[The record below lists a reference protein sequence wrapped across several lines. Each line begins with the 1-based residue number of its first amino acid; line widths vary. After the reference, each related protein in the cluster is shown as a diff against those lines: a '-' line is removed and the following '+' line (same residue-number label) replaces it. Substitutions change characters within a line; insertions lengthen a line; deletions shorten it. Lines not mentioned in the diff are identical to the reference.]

1 MINVFKKI
9 WSFSIKEKGNLQKSI
24 VIGFL
29 NAIFNSLL
37 VTALYVVL
45 KAIVENSVST
55 NTEWTAFIIMAVSI
69 VGKIVTQYFSQ
80 LQRTHAGYFMVADKR
95 INIGEKLKSVPM
107 GYFNQNSL
115 GQITA
120 IETTI
125 LNDVESAV
133 PVVLVTTLGGFLNSL
148 VFALFMLV
156 FDWRMGAVTL
166 LGIVVFLL
174 VTSAMEK
181 KSREGVPARQEA
193 QAILVEAV
201 LETIQ
206 GMSVVKA
213 FDLDNNLDKK
223 VDRAIEESFKKNE
236 KLEKAMTPYVAVQ
249 QLVLYVFGVALMFC
263 AIMFYLNGSME
274 LTKSLI
280 MVVCSFMVYEQLKV
294 AGSCVANMRIAE
306 HSIDKAN
313 KIDDVPTMDEG
324 GKDIVP
330 TSTEIKFKNVDF
342 AYEKKKILD
351 NVSFTIPEKKM
362 TAIVGPSGSGKT
374 TLCSMI
380 PRFWDVESGRILIG
394 GVDVRNIPKET
405 LSDMVSFV
413 FQDSSL
419 LKMSVFDNV
428 RLSHPDAT
436 REEVLQAL
444 HEAQCDDIIEKLP
457 NGIDTVVGAAGVYVS
472 GGEKQRL
479 NIARVMLK
487 NAPILILDEATAFAD
502 PDNETKVQAAFANMS
517 RGKTVLMIAHR
528 LSTVTDTS
536 RIFVIKDGQVEESG
550 NHKDLTASNGLYH
563 RMWKD
568 YCTNV
573 GTFGP
578 ESAVRLHSDRGNLP
592 YSNAKP
598 RQIPFLDMQRMDS
611 NDIPNGCLVESR

>member
-24 VIGFL
+24 AIGFL

-380 PRFWDVESGRILIG
+380 PRFWDVDAGSVSIG
-394 GVDVRNIPKET
+394 GVNVKDYT
-405 LSDMVSFV
+405 LNSLMKNVSMV
-413 FQDSSL
+413 FQ
-419 LKMSVFDNV
+419 NV
-428 RLSHPDAT
+428 YLFADTIENNIKFGKADAT
-436 REEVLQAL
+436 HEGVVEAAKRACCHEFIMAL
-444 HEAQCDDIIEKLP
+444 PDGYNTKIGE
-457 NGIDTVVGAAGVYVS
+457 GGASLS
-472 GGEKQRL
+472 GGEKQRIS
-479 NIARVMLK
+479 IAR
-487 NAPILILDEATAFAD
+487 ALIKDAGIVIFDEATANVD
-502 PDNETKVQAAFANMS
+502 PENEDRLQNAIEELTKD
-517 RGKTVLMIAHR
+517 KTVIMIAHR
-528 LSTVTDTS
+528 LKTVRNAEKILVLSDGK
-536 RIFVIKDGQVEESG
+536 IAQEGKHDELIKEAGIYADFV
-550 NHKDLTASNGLYH
+550 NG
-563 RMWKD
+563 RKEAIGWKL
-568 YCTNV
+568 
-573 GTFGP
+573 G
-578 ESAVRLHSDRGNLP
+578 RR
-592 YSNAKP
+592 
-598 RQIPFLDMQRMDS
+598 
-611 NDIPNGCLVESR
+611 

>member
-380 PRFWDVESGRILIG
+380 PRFWDVDAGSVSIG
-394 GVDVRNIPKET
+394 GVNVKDYT
-405 LSDMVSFV
+405 LNSLMKNVSMV
-413 FQDSSL
+413 FQ
-419 LKMSVFDNV
+419 NV
-428 RLSHPDAT
+428 YLFADTIENNIKFGKADAT
-436 REEVLQAL
+436 HEGVVEAAKRACCHEFIMAL
-444 HEAQCDDIIEKLP
+444 PDGYNTKIGE
-457 NGIDTVVGAAGVYVS
+457 GGASLS
-472 GGEKQRL
+472 GGEKQRIS
-479 NIARVMLK
+479 IAR
-487 NAPILILDEATAFAD
+487 ALIKDAGIVIFDEATANVD
-502 PDNETKVQAAFANMS
+502 PENEDRLQNAIEELTKD
-517 RGKTVLMIAHR
+517 KTVIMIAHR
-528 LSTVTDTS
+528 LKTVRNAE
-536 RIFVIKDGQVEESG
+536 RILVLSDGKIAQEGKHDGLIKEAGIYADFV
-550 NHKDLTASNGLYH
+550 NG
-563 RMWKD
+563 RKEAIGWKL
-568 YCTNV
+568 
-573 GTFGP
+573 G
-578 ESAVRLHSDRGNLP
+578 RR
-592 YSNAKP
+592 
-598 RQIPFLDMQRMDS
+598 
-611 NDIPNGCLVESR
+611 

>member
-9 WSFSIKEKGNLQKSI
+9 WSFSIREKGNLQKSI

-45 KAIVENSVST
+45 KAIIENSVSI
-55 NTEWTAFIIMAVSI
+55 NTAWTAFIIMAVSI
-69 VGKIVTQYFSQ
+69 AGKIVTQYFSQ

-148 VFALFMLV
+148 AFALFMLI
-156 FDWRMGAVTL
+156 FDWRMGSVTL

-174 VTSAMEK
+174 VTSVMEK

-213 FDLDNNLDKK
+213 FDLDNTLDKK

-236 KLEKAMTPYVAVQ
+236 KLEKAMTPYVAMQ
-249 QLVLYVFGVALMFC
+249 QLVLYMFGVTLMFC
-263 AIMFYLNGSME
+263 AITFYLNGSME

-313 KIDDVPTMDEG
+313 KIDDVPIMDEG

-330 TSTEIKFKNVDF
+330 TSTEIRFENVDF

-380 PRFWDVESGRILIG
+380 PRFWDVDAGSVSIG
-394 GVDVRNIPKET
+394 GVNVKDYT
-405 LSDMVSFV
+405 LNSLMKNVSMV
-413 FQDSSL
+413 FQ
-419 LKMSVFDNV
+419 NV
-428 RLSHPDAT
+428 YLFADTIENNIKFGKADAT
-436 REEVLQAL
+436 HEEVVEAAKRACC
-444 HEAQCDDIIEKLP
+444 HEFIMAFPDGYNTKIGE
-457 NGIDTVVGAAGVYVS
+457 GGASLS
-472 GGEKQRL
+472 GGEKQRIS
-479 NIARVMLK
+479 IAR
-487 NAPILILDEATAFAD
+487 ALIKDAKIVIFDEATANVD
-502 PDNETKVQAAFANMS
+502 PENEDRLRNAIEELTKD
-517 RGKTVLMIAHR
+517 KTVIMIAHR
-528 LSTVTDTS
+528 LKTVRNAEKILVLNDGKIAQEGKHDELIKEAGIYEDFVNGRKEAIGWKL
-536 RIFVIKDGQVEESG
+536 RIQ
-550 NHKDLTASNGLYH
+550 
-563 RMWKD
+563 
-568 YCTNV
+568 
-573 GTFGP
+573 
-578 ESAVRLHSDRGNLP
+578 
-592 YSNAKP
+592 
-598 RQIPFLDMQRMDS
+598 
-611 NDIPNGCLVESR
+611 

>member
-1 MINVFKKI
+1 M
-9 WSFSIKEKGNLQKSI
+9 

-29 NAIFNSLL
+29 NAIFNALL

-45 KAIVENSVST
+45 KAIVENSVSQRT
-55 NTEWTAFIIMAVSI
+55 AWTAFAIMVVSI
-69 VGKIVTQYFSQ
+69 VGKIITQYFSQ

-95 INIGEKLKSVPM
+95 IAIGEKLKSVPM

-148 VFALFMLV
+148 VFALFILL
-156 FDWRMGAVTL
+156 FDWRMGVITL
-166 LGIVVFLL
+166 AGIVIFLL

-193 QAILVEAV
+193 QATLVETV

-236 KLEKAMTPYVAVQ
+236 KLEKAMTPYVALQ
-249 QLVLYVFGVALMFC
+249 QLVLYVFGVGLMFG
-263 AIMFYLNGSME
+263 AISFYINGSME
-274 LTKSLI
+274 LTNSLI

-313 KIDDVPTMDEG
+313 KINDVPVMDEG

-330 TSTEIKFKNVDF
+330 RTTEIKFENVSF
-342 AYEKKKILD
+342 AYEKKKILN
-351 NVSFTIPEKKM
+351 NVSFTIPEKRM

-374 TLCSMI
+374 TLCSLI
-380 PRFWDVESGRILIG
+380 SRFWDVDAGAVSIG
-394 GVDVRNIPKET
+394 GVNVKDYT
-405 LSDMVSFV
+405 LNSLMKNVSMV
-413 FQDSSL
+413 FQ
-419 LKMSVFDNV
+419 NV
-428 RLSHPDAT
+428 YLFADTIENNIKFGKPQAT
-436 REEVLQAL
+436 HEEVVEAAKRACC
-444 HEAQCDDIIEKLP
+444 HEFIMNLP
-457 NGIDTVVGAAGVYVS
+457 EGYDTKIGEGGASLS
-472 GGEKQRL
+472 GGEKQRIS
-479 NIARVMLK
+479 IAR
-487 NAPILILDEATAFAD
+487 ALIKDAQIVIFDEATANVD
-502 PDNETKVQAAFANMS
+502 PENEDRLQKAIEELTKD
-517 RGKTVLMIAHR
+517 KTVIMIAHR
-528 LSTVTDTS
+528 LKTVRNAEKILVLNNGKIAQEGKHDEL
-536 RIFVIKDGQVEESG
+536 IKEKGIYADFI
-550 NHKDLTASNGLYH
+550 NG
-563 RMWKD
+563 RKEAIGWKL
-568 YCTNV
+568 
-573 GTFGP
+573 G
-578 ESAVRLHSDRGNLP
+578 
-592 YSNAKP
+592 K
-598 RQIPFLDMQRMDS
+598 Q
-611 NDIPNGCLVESR
+611 

>member
-69 VGKIVTQYFSQ
+69 VGKIVTQYISQ

-380 PRFWDVESGRILIG
+380 PRFWDVDAGSVSIG
-394 GVDVRNIPKET
+394 GVNVKDYT
-405 LSDMVSFV
+405 LNSLMKNVSMV
-413 FQDSSL
+413 FQ
-419 LKMSVFDNV
+419 NV
-428 RLSHPDAT
+428 YLFADTIENNIKFGKADAT
-436 REEVLQAL
+436 HEGVVEAAKRACCHEFIMAL
-444 HEAQCDDIIEKLP
+444 PDGYNTKIGE
-457 NGIDTVVGAAGVYVS
+457 GGASLS
-472 GGEKQRL
+472 GGEKQRIS
-479 NIARVMLK
+479 IAR
-487 NAPILILDEATAFAD
+487 ALIKDAGIVIFDEATANVD
-502 PDNETKVQAAFANMS
+502 PENEDRLQNAIEELTKD
-517 RGKTVLMIAHR
+517 KTVIMIAHR
-528 LSTVTDTS
+528 LKTVRNAEKILVLSDGK
-536 RIFVIKDGQVEESG
+536 IAQEGKHDELIKEAGIYADFV
-550 NHKDLTASNGLYH
+550 NG
-563 RMWKD
+563 RKEAIGWKL
-568 YCTNV
+568 
-573 GTFGP
+573 G
-578 ESAVRLHSDRGNLP
+578 RR
-592 YSNAKP
+592 
-598 RQIPFLDMQRMDS
+598 
-611 NDIPNGCLVESR
+611 

>member
-380 PRFWDVESGRILIG
+380 PRFWDVDAGSVSIG
-394 GVDVRNIPKET
+394 GVNVKDYT
-405 LSDMVSFV
+405 LSSLMKNVSMV
-413 FQDSSL
+413 FQ
-419 LKMSVFDNV
+419 NV
-428 RLSHPDAT
+428 YLFADTIENNIKFGKADAT
-436 REEVLQAL
+436 HEGVVEAAKRACCHEFIMAL
-444 HEAQCDDIIEKLP
+444 PDGYNTKIGE
-457 NGIDTVVGAAGVYVS
+457 GGASLS
-472 GGEKQRL
+472 GGEKQRIS
-479 NIARVMLK
+479 IAR
-487 NAPILILDEATAFAD
+487 ALIKDAGIVIFDEATANVD
-502 PDNETKVQAAFANMS
+502 PENEDRLQNAIEELTKD
-517 RGKTVLMIAHR
+517 KTVIMIAHR
-528 LSTVTDTS
+528 LKTVRNAEKILVLSDGK
-536 RIFVIKDGQVEESG
+536 IAQEGKHDELIKEAGIYADFV
-550 NHKDLTASNGLYH
+550 NG
-563 RMWKD
+563 RKEAIGWKL
-568 YCTNV
+568 
-573 GTFGP
+573 G
-578 ESAVRLHSDRGNLP
+578 RR
-592 YSNAKP
+592 
-598 RQIPFLDMQRMDS
+598 
-611 NDIPNGCLVESR
+611 

>member
-9 WSFSIKEKGNLQKSI
+9 WSFSIKEKNNLQKSM

-37 VTALYVVL
+37 VAALYVVL
-45 KAIVENSVST
+45 KAIVEKSVST
-55 NTEWTAFIIMAVSI
+55 TTAWTAFIILVVSI
-69 VGKIVTQYFSQ
+69 IGKIVTQYYSQ

-125 LNDVESAV
+125 LNDVENAV

-148 VFALFMLV
+148 VFAIFILF
-156 FDWRMGAVTL
+156 FDWRMGLITL
-166 LGIVVFLL
+166 AGIALFLI

-181 KSREGVPARQEA
+181 KSREGVPERQEA
-193 QAILVEAV
+193 QSVLVETV

-223 VDRAIEESFKKNE
+223 VDRAIDQSYRKNE
-236 KLEKAMTPYVAVQ
+236 KLEKAMTPYIAMQ
-249 QLVLYVFGVALMFC
+249 QLVLYIFSVALMFC
-263 AIMFYLNGSME
+263 AIALYLNGSME
-274 LTKSLI
+274 LTNSLI

-330 TSTEIKFKNVDF
+330 STTDITFKNVDF

-374 TLCSMI
+374 TLCSLI
-380 PRFWDVESGRILIG
+380 PRFWDVDAGSVSIG
-394 GVDVRNIPKET
+394 GVNVKDYTLNSLMRN
-405 LSDMVSFV
+405 VSMV
-413 FQDSSL
+413 FQ
-419 LKMSVFDNV
+419 NV
-428 RLSHPDAT
+428 YLFADTIENNIRFGKADAT
-436 REEVLQAL
+436 HEEVV
-444 HEAQCDDIIEKLP
+444 EAAKRACCHDFIMELP
-457 NGIDTVVGAAGVYVS
+457 EGYDTKIGEGGASLS
-472 GGEKQRL
+472 GGEKQRIS
-479 NIARVMLK
+479 IAR
-487 NAPILILDEATAFAD
+487 ALIKDAQIVIFDEATANVD
-502 PDNETKVQAAFANMS
+502 PENEDRLQNAIEELTKD
-517 RGKTVLMIAHR
+517 KTVIMIAHR
-528 LSTVTDTS
+528 LKTVRNAEKILVLNEGKIVQQGRHDQLIRQPGIYS
-536 RIFVIKDGQVEESG
+536 EFV
-550 NHKDLTASNGLYH
+550 NG
-563 RMWKD
+563 RKEAIGWKL
-568 YCTNV
+568 
-573 GTFGP
+573 G
-578 ESAVRLHSDRGNLP
+578 R
-592 YSNAKP
+592 
-598 RQIPFLDMQRMDS
+598 
-611 NDIPNGCLVESR
+611 

>member
-1 MINVFKKI
+1 MINIFKKI

-380 PRFWDVESGRILIG
+380 PRFWDVDAGSVSIG
-394 GVDVRNIPKET
+394 GVNVKDYT
-405 LSDMVSFV
+405 LNSLMKNVSMV
-413 FQDSSL
+413 FQ
-419 LKMSVFDNV
+419 NV
-428 RLSHPDAT
+428 YLFADTIENNIKFGKADAT
-436 REEVLQAL
+436 HEGVVEAAKRACCHEFIMAL
-444 HEAQCDDIIEKLP
+444 PDGYNTKIGE
-457 NGIDTVVGAAGVYVS
+457 GGASLS
-472 GGEKQRL
+472 GGEKQRIS
-479 NIARVMLK
+479 IAR
-487 NAPILILDEATAFAD
+487 ALIKDAGIVIFDEATANVD
-502 PDNETKVQAAFANMS
+502 PENEDRLQNAIEELTKD
-517 RGKTVLMIAHR
+517 KTVIMIAHR
-528 LSTVTDTS
+528 LKTVRNAEKILVLSDGK
-536 RIFVIKDGQVEESG
+536 IAQEGKHDELIKEAGIYADFV
-550 NHKDLTASNGLYH
+550 NG
-563 RMWKD
+563 RKEAIGWKL
-568 YCTNV
+568 
-573 GTFGP
+573 G
-578 ESAVRLHSDRGNLP
+578 RR
-592 YSNAKP
+592 
-598 RQIPFLDMQRMDS
+598 
-611 NDIPNGCLVESR
+611 

>member
-80 LQRTHAGYFMVADKR
+80 LQRTHAGYFMVDDKR

-380 PRFWDVESGRILIG
+380 PRFWDVDAGSVSIG
-394 GVDVRNIPKET
+394 GVNVKDYT
-405 LSDMVSFV
+405 LNSLMKNVSMV
-413 FQDSSL
+413 FQ
-419 LKMSVFDNV
+419 NV
-428 RLSHPDAT
+428 YLFADTIENNIKFGKADAT
-436 REEVLQAL
+436 HEGVVEAAKRACCHEFIMAL
-444 HEAQCDDIIEKLP
+444 PDGYNTKIGE
-457 NGIDTVVGAAGVYVS
+457 GGASLS
-472 GGEKQRL
+472 GGEKQRIS
-479 NIARVMLK
+479 IAR
-487 NAPILILDEATAFAD
+487 ALIKDAGIVIFDEATANVD
-502 PDNETKVQAAFANMS
+502 PENEDRLQNAIEELTKD
-517 RGKTVLMIAHR
+517 KTVIMIAHR
-528 LSTVTDTS
+528 LKTVRNAEKILVLSDGK
-536 RIFVIKDGQVEESG
+536 IAQEGKHDELIKEAGIYADFV
-550 NHKDLTASNGLYH
+550 NG
-563 RMWKD
+563 RKEAIGWKL
-568 YCTNV
+568 
-573 GTFGP
+573 G
-578 ESAVRLHSDRGNLP
+578 RR
-592 YSNAKP
+592 
-598 RQIPFLDMQRMDS
+598 
-611 NDIPNGCLVESR
+611 

>member
-9 WSFSIKEKGNLQKSI
+9 WGFSIKEKGNLQKSI

-55 NTEWTAFIIMAVSI
+55 NTAWTAFIIMAVSI

-148 VFALFMLV
+148 VFALFILV

-213 FDLDNNLDKK
+213 FDLDNNMDKK

-249 QLVLYVFGVALMFC
+249 QLVLYVFSVALMFC
-263 AIMFYLNGSME
+263 AITFYLNGSME

-374 TLCSMI
+374 TLCRMI
-380 PRFWDVESGRILIG
+380 PRFWDVDAGSVSIG
-394 GVDVRNIPKET
+394 GVNVKDYT
-405 LSDMVSFV
+405 LNSLMKNVSMV
-413 FQDSSL
+413 FQ
-419 LKMSVFDNV
+419 NV
-428 RLSHPDAT
+428 YLFADTIENNIKFGKADAT
-436 REEVLQAL
+436 HEEVVEAAKRACCHEFIMAL
-444 HEAQCDDIIEKLP
+444 PDGYNTKIGED
-457 NGIDTVVGAAGVYVS
+457 GASLS
-472 GGEKQRL
+472 GGEKQRIS
-479 NIARVMLK
+479 IAR
-487 NAPILILDEATAFAD
+487 ALIKDAGIVIFDEATANVD
-502 PDNETKVQAAFANMS
+502 PENEDRLQNAIEELTKD
-517 RGKTVLMIAHR
+517 KTVIMIAHR
-528 LSTVTDTS
+528 LKTVRNAEKILVLSDGK
-536 RIFVIKDGQVEESG
+536 IAQEGKHDELIKEAGIYADFV
-550 NHKDLTASNGLYH
+550 NG
-563 RMWKD
+563 RKQAIGWKL
-568 YCTNV
+568 
-573 GTFGP
+573 G
-578 ESAVRLHSDRGNLP
+578 RR
-592 YSNAKP
+592 
-598 RQIPFLDMQRMDS
+598 
-611 NDIPNGCLVESR
+611 

>member
-1 MINVFKKI
+1 MK
-9 WSFSIKEKGNLQKSI
+9 
-24 VIGFL
+24 
-29 NAIFNSLL
+29 
-37 VTALYVVL
+37 
-45 KAIVENSVST
+45 
-55 NTEWTAFIIMAVSI
+55 
-69 VGKIVTQYFSQ
+69 
-80 LQRTHAGYFMVADKR
+80 
-95 INIGEKLKSVPM
+95 KLKSVPM

-380 PRFWDVESGRILIG
+380 PRFWDVDAGSVSIG
-394 GVDVRNIPKET
+394 GVNVKDYT
-405 LSDMVSFV
+405 LNSLMKNVSMV
-413 FQDSSL
+413 FQ
-419 LKMSVFDNV
+419 NV
-428 RLSHPDAT
+428 YLFADTIENNIKFGKADAT
-436 REEVLQAL
+436 HEGVVEAAKRACCHEFIMAL
-444 HEAQCDDIIEKLP
+444 PDGYNTKIGE
-457 NGIDTVVGAAGVYVS
+457 GGASLS
-472 GGEKQRL
+472 GGEKQRIS
-479 NIARVMLK
+479 IAR
-487 NAPILILDEATAFAD
+487 ALIKDAGIVIFDEATANVD
-502 PDNETKVQAAFANMS
+502 PENEDRLQNAIEELTKD
-517 RGKTVLMIAHR
+517 KTVIMIAHR
-528 LSTVTDTS
+528 LKTVRNAEKILVLSDGK
-536 RIFVIKDGQVEESG
+536 IAQEGKHDELIKEAGIYADFV
-550 NHKDLTASNGLYH
+550 NG
-563 RMWKD
+563 RKEAIGWK
-568 YCTNV
+568 TWK
-573 GTFGP
+573 T
-578 ESAVRLHSDRGNLP
+578 
-592 YSNAKP
+592 
-598 RQIPFLDMQRMDS
+598 I
-611 NDIPNGCLVESR
+611 I

>member
-24 VIGFL
+24 VIGFF

-55 NTEWTAFIIMAVSI
+55 NTAWTAFIIMAVSI

-213 FDLDNNLDKK
+213 FDLDNNMDKK

-330 TSTEIKFKNVDF
+330 ATTEIKFENVDF
-342 AYEKKKILD
+342 AYEKNKILD
-351 NVSFTIPEKKM
+351 NVNFTIPNKKM

-380 PRFWDVESGRILIG
+380 PRFWDVDAGSVSIG
-394 GVDVRNIPKET
+394 GVNVKDYT
-405 LSDMVSFV
+405 LNSLMKNVSMV
-413 FQDSSL
+413 FQ
-419 LKMSVFDNV
+419 NV
-428 RLSHPDAT
+428 YLFADTIENNIKFGKADAT
-436 REEVLQAL
+436 HEGVVEAAKRACCHEFIMAL
-444 HEAQCDDIIEKLP
+444 PDGYNTKIGE
-457 NGIDTVVGAAGVYVS
+457 GGASLS
-472 GGEKQRL
+472 GGEKQRIS
-479 NIARVMLK
+479 IAR
-487 NAPILILDEATAFAD
+487 ALIKDAEIVIFDEATANVD
-502 PDNETKVQAAFANMS
+502 PENEDRLQNAIEELTKD
-517 RGKTVLMIAHR
+517 KTVIMIAHR
-528 LSTVTDTS
+528 LKTVRNAEKILVLSDGK
-536 RIFVIKDGQVEESG
+536 IAQEGKHDELIKEAGIYADFV
-550 NHKDLTASNGLYH
+550 NG
-563 RMWKD
+563 RKEAIGWKL
-568 YCTNV
+568 
-573 GTFGP
+573 G
-578 ESAVRLHSDRGNLP
+578 RR
-592 YSNAKP
+592 
-598 RQIPFLDMQRMDS
+598 
-611 NDIPNGCLVESR
+611 

>member
-1 MINVFKKI
+1 M
-9 WSFSIKEKGNLQKSI
+9 KEKGNLQKSI

-55 NTEWTAFIIMAVSI
+55 NTAWTAFIIMAVSI

-80 LQRTHAGYFMVADKR
+80 LQGTHAGYFMVDDKR

-166 LGIVVFLL
+166 LGIVIFLL

-249 QLVLYVFGVALMFC
+249 QLVLYVFGVTLMFC
-263 AIMFYLNGSME
+263 AITFYLNGSME

-313 KIDDVPTMDEG
+313 KIDDVPTMAEG

-330 TSTEIKFKNVDF
+330 ATTEIKFENVDF

-351 NVSFTIPEKKM
+351 NVSFTIPNKKM

-380 PRFWDVESGRILIG
+380 PRFWDVDAGAVSIG
-394 GVDVRNIPKET
+394 GVNVKDYT
-405 LSDMVSFV
+405 LNSLMKNVSMV
-413 FQDSSL
+413 FQ
-419 LKMSVFDNV
+419 NV
-428 RLSHPDAT
+428 YLFADTIENNIKFGKADAT
-436 REEVLQAL
+436 HEEVVEAAKRACCHEFIMAL
-444 HEAQCDDIIEKLP
+444 PDGYNTKIGE
-457 NGIDTVVGAAGVYVS
+457 GGASLS
-472 GGEKQRL
+472 GGEKQRIS
-479 NIARVMLK
+479 IAR
-487 NAPILILDEATAFAD
+487 ALIKDAAIVIFDEATANVD
-502 PDNETKVQAAFANMS
+502 PENEDRLQNAIEELTKD
-517 RGKTVLMIAHR
+517 KTVIMIAHR
-528 LSTVTDTS
+528 LKTVRHAEKILVLSDGK
-536 RIFVIKDGQVEESG
+536 IAQEGKHDELIKEAGIYADFV
-550 NHKDLTASNGLYH
+550 NG
-563 RMWKD
+563 RKEAIGWKL
-568 YCTNV
+568 
-573 GTFGP
+573 G
-578 ESAVRLHSDRGNLP
+578 
-592 YSNAKP
+592 
-598 RQIPFLDMQRMDS
+598 RQ
-611 NDIPNGCLVESR
+611 

>member
-1 MINVFKKI
+1 M
-9 WSFSIKEKGNLQKSI
+9 KEKGNLQKSI

-55 NTEWTAFIIMAVSI
+55 NTAWTAFIIMAVSI

-166 LGIVVFLL
+166 LGIVIFLL

-249 QLVLYVFGVALMFC
+249 QLVLYVFGVTLMFC
-263 AIMFYLNGSME
+263 AITFYLNGSME

-313 KIDDVPTMDEG
+313 KIDDVPIMDEG

-330 TSTEIKFKNVDF
+330 ATTEIKFENVDF

-351 NVSFTIPEKKM
+351 NVSFTIPNKKM

-380 PRFWDVESGRILIG
+380 PRFWDVDAGAVSIG
-394 GVDVRNIPKET
+394 GVNVKDYT
-405 LSDMVSFV
+405 LNSLMKNVSMV
-413 FQDSSL
+413 FQ
-419 LKMSVFDNV
+419 NV
-428 RLSHPDAT
+428 YLFADTIENNIKFGKADAT
-436 REEVLQAL
+436 HEEVVEAAKRACCHEFIMAL
-444 HEAQCDDIIEKLP
+444 PDGYNTKIGE
-457 NGIDTVVGAAGVYVS
+457 GGASLS
-472 GGEKQRL
+472 GGEKQRIS
-479 NIARVMLK
+479 IAR
-487 NAPILILDEATAFAD
+487 ALIKDAAIVIFDEATANVD
-502 PDNETKVQAAFANMS
+502 PENEDRLQNAIEELTKD
-517 RGKTVLMIAHR
+517 KTVIMIAHR
-528 LSTVTDTS
+528 LKTVRHAEKILVLSDGK
-536 RIFVIKDGQVEESG
+536 IAQEGKHDELIKEAGIYADFV
-550 NHKDLTASNGLYH
+550 NG
-563 RMWKD
+563 RKEAIGWKL
-568 YCTNV
+568 
-573 GTFGP
+573 G
-578 ESAVRLHSDRGNLP
+578 
-592 YSNAKP
+592 
-598 RQIPFLDMQRMDS
+598 RQ
-611 NDIPNGCLVESR
+611 

>member
-223 VDRAIEESFKKNE
+223 VDRAIVESFKKNE

-380 PRFWDVESGRILIG
+380 PRFWDVDAGSVSIG
-394 GVDVRNIPKET
+394 GVNVKDYT
-405 LSDMVSFV
+405 LNSLMKNVSMV
-413 FQDSSL
+413 FQ
-419 LKMSVFDNV
+419 NV
-428 RLSHPDAT
+428 YLFADTIENNIKFGKADAT
-436 REEVLQAL
+436 HEGVVEAAKRACCHEFIMAL
-444 HEAQCDDIIEKLP
+444 PDGYNTKIGE
-457 NGIDTVVGAAGVYVS
+457 GGASLS
-472 GGEKQRL
+472 GGEKQRIS
-479 NIARVMLK
+479 IAR
-487 NAPILILDEATAFAD
+487 ALIKDAGIVIFDEATANVD
-502 PDNETKVQAAFANMS
+502 PENEDRLQNAIEELTKD
-517 RGKTVLMIAHR
+517 KTVIMIAHR
-528 LSTVTDTS
+528 LKTVRNAEKILVLSDGK
-536 RIFVIKDGQVEESG
+536 IAQEGKHDELIKEAGIYADFV
-550 NHKDLTASNGLYH
+550 NG
-563 RMWKD
+563 RKEAIGWKL
-568 YCTNV
+568 
-573 GTFGP
+573 G
-578 ESAVRLHSDRGNLP
+578 RR
-592 YSNAKP
+592 
-598 RQIPFLDMQRMDS
+598 
-611 NDIPNGCLVESR
+611 

>member
-55 NTEWTAFIIMAVSI
+55 NTAWTAFIIMAVSI

-166 LGIVVFLL
+166 LGIIVFLL

-213 FDLDNNLDKK
+213 FDLDNTLDKK
-223 VDRAIEESFKKNE
+223 VDRAIEESFKRNE
-236 KLEKAMTPYVAVQ
+236 KLEKAMTPYVALQ
-249 QLVLYVFGVALMFC
+249 QLVLYVFGVGLMFS
-263 AIMFYLNGSME
+263 AIAFYLNGSME

-280 MVVCSFMVYEQLKV
+280 LVVCSFMVYEQLKV

-313 KIDDVPTMDEG
+313 KIDDVPIMDEG
-324 GKDIVP
+324 GKNIVP
-330 TSTEIKFKNVDF
+330 KTTEIKFENVDF

-351 NVSFTIPEKKM
+351 HVSFTIPEKKM

-380 PRFWDVESGRILIG
+380 PRFWDVDAGIVSIG
-394 GVDVRNIPKET
+394 GINVKDYT
-405 LSDMVSFV
+405 LNSLMKNVSMV
-413 FQDSSL
+413 FQ
-419 LKMSVFDNV
+419 NV
-428 RLSHPDAT
+428 YLFADTIENNIKFGKANAT
-436 REEVLQAL
+436 HEEVVEAAKRACCHDFIMAL
-444 HEAQCDDIIEKLP
+444 PDGYNTKIGE
-457 NGIDTVVGAAGVYVS
+457 GGASLS
-472 GGEKQRL
+472 GGEKQRIS
-479 NIARVMLK
+479 IAR
-487 NAPILILDEATAFAD
+487 ALIKDAEIIIFDEATANVD
-502 PDNETKVQAAFANMS
+502 PENEDRLQDAIEELTKD
-517 RGKTVLMIAHR
+517 KTVIMIAHR
-528 LSTVTDTS
+528 LKTVRNAEKILVLSDGKIVQEGKHDELI
-536 RIFVIKDGQVEESG
+536 REAGIYADFV
-550 NHKDLTASNGLYH
+550 NG
-563 RMWKD
+563 RKEAIGWKL
-568 YCTNV
+568 
-573 GTFGP
+573 G
-578 ESAVRLHSDRGNLP
+578 R
-592 YSNAKP
+592 K
-598 RQIPFLDMQRMDS
+598 
-611 NDIPNGCLVESR
+611 

>member
-9 WSFSIKEKGNLQKSI
+9 WGFSIKEKGNLQKSI

-380 PRFWDVESGRILIG
+380 PRFWDVDAGSVSIG
-394 GVDVRNIPKET
+394 GVNVKDYT
-405 LSDMVSFV
+405 LNSLMKNVSMV
-413 FQDSSL
+413 FQ
-419 LKMSVFDNV
+419 NV
-428 RLSHPDAT
+428 YLFADTIENNIKFGKADAT
-436 REEVLQAL
+436 HEGVVEAAKRACCHEFIMAL
-444 HEAQCDDIIEKLP
+444 PDGYNTKIGE
-457 NGIDTVVGAAGVYVS
+457 GGASLS
-472 GGEKQRL
+472 GGEKQRIS
-479 NIARVMLK
+479 IAR
-487 NAPILILDEATAFAD
+487 ALIKDAGIVIFDEATANVD
-502 PDNETKVQAAFANMS
+502 PENEDRLQNAIEELTKD
-517 RGKTVLMIAHR
+517 KTVIMIAHR
-528 LSTVTDTS
+528 LKTVRNAEKILVLSDGK
-536 RIFVIKDGQVEESG
+536 IAQEGKHDELIKEAGIYADFV
-550 NHKDLTASNGLYH
+550 NG
-563 RMWKD
+563 RKEAIGWKL
-568 YCTNV
+568 
-573 GTFGP
+573 G
-578 ESAVRLHSDRGNLP
+578 RR
-592 YSNAKP
+592 
-598 RQIPFLDMQRMDS
+598 
-611 NDIPNGCLVESR
+611 